1 MTLEFRIIL
10 VIASVLTV
18 GLILARIRKS
28 KVRID
33 DSIFWILLS
42 GIILLI
48 SIFPGVADAVT
59 DALHIYLTTN
69 FLFMFFIFLLLVKLF
84 SLSVEVSQLK
94 SKVEKLTQENALA
107 NKKAA
112 ERFAELE
119 KKLGGLK
126 AAEAANGEPAT
137 ANPDLA
143 RNAAGEKAASAEDAA
158 DEGRAS

>member
-42 GIILLI
+42 AIILLI
-48 SIFPGVADAVT
+48 SVFPGVADAVT

-107 NKKAA
+107 NKKAEA
-112 ERFAELE
+112 RFAELE
-119 KKLGGLK
+119 KRLGGP
-126 AAEAANGEPAT
+126 G
-137 ANPDLA
+137 
-143 RNAAGEKAASAEDAA
+143 ASAEEANTAGGSRSAEKQEDVAG
-158 DEGRAS
+158 EGRAS